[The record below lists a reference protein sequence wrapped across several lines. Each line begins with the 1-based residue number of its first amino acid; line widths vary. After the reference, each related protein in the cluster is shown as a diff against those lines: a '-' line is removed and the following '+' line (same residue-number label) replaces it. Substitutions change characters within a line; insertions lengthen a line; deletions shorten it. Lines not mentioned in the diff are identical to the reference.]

1 MLIELKNI
9 SKSFGNLSVID
20 KISLN
25 VGKKEMVCLVGPSG
39 CGKSTLLKIIG
50 NLDKPDK
57 GKVIRNYR
65 KRSFIFQEPR
75 LIPWFSVE
83 KNIEIVLKEEIINKN
98 ERKLAVDK
106 ILKTVHLNRFEKY
119 YPDQLSSGMKQR
131 VAIARALATKI
142 DLLLM
147 DEPFANIDFPL
158 RLKFIRFLDE
168 VLSDDISGVYVTHDT
183 REAVLI
189 CDRIYVLTNRP
200 SAVKKVYEI
209 SVPRKERKWKME
221 ILKIS
226 DEITNLLTEEYK
238 GII

>member
-9 SKSFGNLSVID
+9 SKSFGNLNVIKEVNLSV
-20 KISLN
+20 K
-25 VGKKEMVCLVGPSG
+25 KKEMACLVGPSG

-50 NLDKPDK
+50 NLDKPDR
-57 GKVIRNYR
+57 GKVKRNYR

-75 LIPWFSVE
+75 LIPWFNVE
-83 KNIEIVLKEEIINKN
+83 KNIEIVLKGERMNKN
-98 ERKLAVDK
+98 EQKLAVDK
-106 ILKTVHLNRFEKY
+106 ILKTVHLDGFKKY
-119 YPDQLSSGMKQR
+119 YPDQLSGGMKQR
-131 VAIARALATKI
+131 VAIARALVTKI

-158 RLKFIRFLDE
+158 RLMFIHFLDKI
-168 VLSDDISGVYVTHDT
+168 LSDNISGIYVTHDT

-189 CDRIYVLTNRP
+189 CDRIYVLTSRP
-200 SAVKKVYEI
+200 STIKKVYKI
-209 SVPRKERKWKME
+209 SVPRKERTLK

-238 GII
+238 EII

>member
-1 MLIELKNI
+1 MLVELKNI
-9 SKSFGNLSVID
+9 SKSFGSLNVID
-20 KISLN
+20 RVSLS
-25 VGKKEMVCLVGPSG
+25 VGKKEIVCLVGPSG
-39 CGKSTLLKIIG
+39 CGKSTILKIIG

-57 GKVIRNYR
+57 GKVKRNYR

-83 KNIEIVLKEEIINKN
+83 KNIEIVLKEEIINKD

-106 ILKTVHLNRFEKY
+106 ILKTVHLDRFKKY
-119 YPDQLSSGMKQR
+119 YPDQLSGGMKQR
-131 VAIARALATKI
+131 VAIARALVIKI

-158 RLKFIRFLDE
+158 RLMLIRFLDKI
-168 VLSDDISGVYVTHDT
+168 LSDNISGVYVTHDT

-189 CDRIYVLTNRP
+189 CDRIYVLTSRP
-200 SAVKKVYEI
+200 SAIKKVYKI
-209 SVPRKERKWKME
+209 SVPRKERTLE

-238 GII
+238 GVI